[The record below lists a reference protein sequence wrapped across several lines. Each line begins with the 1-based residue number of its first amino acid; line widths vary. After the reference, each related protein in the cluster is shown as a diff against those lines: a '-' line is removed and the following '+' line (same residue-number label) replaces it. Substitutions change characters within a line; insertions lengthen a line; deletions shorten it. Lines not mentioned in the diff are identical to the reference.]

1 MVFYLFVRFL
11 IEILEMLE
19 ILIFLKILRKFIKN
33 IVSSHR
39 IEAVVPFE
47 GVA

>member
-11 IEILEMLE
+11 IEILEMLK
-19 ILIFLKILRKFIKN
+19 ILFFLKILRKFIKN